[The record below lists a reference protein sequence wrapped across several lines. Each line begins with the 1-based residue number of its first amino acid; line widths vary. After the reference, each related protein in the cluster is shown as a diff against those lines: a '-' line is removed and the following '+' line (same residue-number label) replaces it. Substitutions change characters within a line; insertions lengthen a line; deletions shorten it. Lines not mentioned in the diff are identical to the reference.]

1 MKPIRISL
9 VLLLT
14 AVSLPVGAQ
23 QPQQSTIRSTA
34 EEVVL
39 DVIVRDKKGRSM
51 KDLTAADVEV
61 LDNGQKREIKSFR
74 LVEGREAV
82 TGGARKE
89 LDPLRQVR
97 LVTLLFERLGQ
108 NGRRLA
114 REAALDLIKDD
125 QQNVYYAVMVL
136 DQQLNA
142 LQAFTTDRT
151 KLKAA
156 IEKATAGQFTGFAEQ
171 SAGIRKA
178 LESVVPN
185 ANGQSTVEAVA
196 TKVDSVANTRSN
208 AGPTGFADAKA
219 AEVLLQ
225 MLQFSDTTAREQEG
239 RSSIYALMAMVRA
252 QMTLP
257 GRKTLLY
264 FSEGFR
270 MTAGFK
276 DEFDNLISTANRAN
290 VSVYSVDA
298 RGLLTSSDSMAG
310 ADELRGAMA
319 SSARSSRSVSSAVT
333 ADQAK
338 AMDKAE
344 DSMRA
349 NGQNQLLI
357 LAEATGGTL
366 IGNTNDLR
374 TPIKHVSED
383 INSYY
388 EITYNPGIEVYDG
401 RFRKI
406 AVKVDRSDARLQ
418 TRNGYFAL
426 PPSAIGVL
434 NAYEMP
440 MLSALSTLPLAKT
453 FPYRSQVLQFRRKAD
468 QVQCELVV
476 DVPLKEMTF
485 EQEKDHPGYHVHF
498 SVLMLLKDSTG
509 NVIRKLSQD
518 VPSEVPPD
526 KLDNFRQGNFIY
538 TRHFD
543 VAPGR
548 YTLETAVMDRRGQK
562 ISAKRAVL
570 MALAPN
576 QSVGLSNLT
585 MIRRV
590 EAQAKPDSE
599 DPLDFSGGKVTPSL
613 NDTVPGGKGS
623 TLSLYF
629 IVYPQ
634 GAEKP
639 QMILELLKDGKRV
652 GGGSPDL
659 PAADAQGTI
668 PYIATLPIETLEP
681 GQYEIRVTV
690 KQGAGAAQQ
699 TTMFTIG

>member
-1 MKPIRISL
+1 MNPIRTSAVL
-9 VLLLT
+9 VLAAAL
-14 AVSLPVGAQ
+14 LPVQAQ
-23 QPQQSTIRSTA
+23 QPSIRTTA

-39 DVIVRDKKGRSM
+39 DVIVRDKKGRTI
-51 KDLTAADVEV
+51 KDLASGDLEV

-74 LVEGREAV
+74 LVEGKEAI
-82 TGGARKE
+82 TGTGRKE

-156 IEKATAGQFTGFAEQ
+156 IERATGGQFTGFAEQ
-171 SAGIRKA
+171 STNIRKA
-178 LESVVPN
+178 LEQQVGPR
-185 ANGQSTVEAVA
+185 NGQSVVEAVQNKA
-196 TKVDSVANTRSN
+196 DSMMSPSGNPSPA
-208 AGPTGFADAKA
+208 GFADAKA

-225 MLQFSDTTAREQEG
+225 MLQFSDMMAREQEG
-239 RSSIYALMAMVRA
+239 RSSIFPLLAMVRA
-252 QMTLP
+252 QMPLP
-257 GRKTLLY
+257 GRKTVVY

-270 MTAGFK
+270 MPAGLK
-276 DEFDNLISTANRAN
+276 DDFDSLIGAANRAN

-298 RGLLTSSDSMAG
+298 RGLQTTSDSQAG
-310 ADELRGAMA
+310 MDELRGAMA
-319 SSARSSRSVSSAVT
+319 SSARSSRSLNGPVT

-338 AMDKAE
+338 AMDRAE
-344 DSMRA
+344 DSMRS
-349 NGQNQLLI
+349 NTQNQLLI
-357 LAEATGGTL
+357 LAESTGGAL

-374 TPIKHVSED
+374 TPIKHISED

-388 EITYNPGIEVYDG
+388 EITYNPGIETYDG

-406 AVKVDRSDARLQ
+406 AVKVNRADARLQ

-426 PPSAIGVL
+426 PPSAVGTL
-434 NAYEMP
+434 SAYEMP
-440 MLSALSTLPLAKT
+440 MLSALSTMPLAKA
-453 FPYRSQVLQFRRKAD
+453 FPFRSQVLQFRRKPD
-468 QVQCELVV
+468 HVQCELVV

-498 SVLMLLKDSTG
+498 SVLMLLKDATG
-509 NVIRKLSQD
+509 NVIRKVSQD

-526 KLDNFRQGNFIY
+526 KLENFRAGNFIF

-562 ISAKRAVL
+562 VSAKRAVL

-585 MIRRV
+585 LIRRV
-590 EAQAKPDSE
+590 EAQTKPDTE
-599 DPLDFSGGKVTPSL
+599 DPLDFAGGKVTPSL
-613 NDTVPGGKGS
+613 NDTVPGGKGAA
-623 TLSLYF
+623 LSLYF
-629 IVYPQ
+629 VVYPVQ
-634 GAEKP
+634 GADKP
-639 QMILELLKDGKRV
+639 KMKLELLKDGKAV
-652 GGGSPDL
+652 GGGTPEL
-659 PAADAQGTI
+659 PAPDAQGAI
-668 PYIATLPIETLEP
+668 PYIATLPIETLEQ
-681 GQYEIRVTV
+681 GQYEVRVTV
-690 KQGAGAAQQ
+690 QQGAGAVQQ
-699 TTMFTIG
+699 TTMFIIG